1 VFTVHLS
8 NTSFLYPVDDMPLY
22 TPDGVAY
29 HRILNPAI
37 APRDSDRPLRFYAV
51 SFHPGLRRTAD
62 YQVSAIKPA
71 ADDRPCCSRLAL
83 LQTTGPAAVDW
94 PCCSR
99 LTRVDS
105 RRLGERMLGSLT

>member
-1 VFTVHLS
+1 MARGRHEPQVFTVHLS

-62 YQVSAIKPA
+62 YQVHRDWMRGGRPTCDPPLLGGDA
-71 ADDRPCCSRLAL
+71 AWREAC
-83 LQTTGPAAVDW
+83 
-94 PCCSR
+94 
-99 LTRVDS
+99 
-105 RRLGERMLGSLT
+105 